1 MRIVLFII
9 LLAVRNCPA
18 VNLRQDGATGSQRA
32 KLCSPQG
39 TIRLRRVLSGKHWV
53 SRYILTSPIGRLVE
67 LHDALA
73 GACVEAGQFAESEGG
88 IGARWPW

>member
-9 LLAVRNCPA
+9 LGGP
-18 VNLRQDGATGSQRA
+18 
-32 KLCSPQG
+32 KLSRGEPSKGWSDWFSEGKALFPQG
-39 TIRLRRVLSGKHWV
+39 TIRLRRVLSGEHWV